1 MAAPT
6 PKGAN
11 RSGQRDQCGTPII
24 GATVSSES
32 GVFARAFGG
41 GPLQGQKLVRFIFLD
56 EGGISKREPW
66 VVVAGVFVH
75 GDNQVVALDERLA
88 FLVKKHIPE
97 ELRDGFVFHA
107 TELWSGIGPI
117 FKDRDR
123 WSLPVR
129 LNILH
134 DLVRIPGQYE
144 IPIVFFALERSRVV
158 FDEVDMT
165 KVSAHEL
172 LAAAHGM
179 TFTGCT
185 LRIEQHM
192 LEVWPSE
199 IAQLVAEDNDQARSI
214 IKRAHEVIRN
224 PKWIEQNNF
233 EGLGSLLP
241 LKKIRGAVHF
251 ANKVES
257 SLTRSTMVW
266 VTAISTARFA

>member
-1 MAAPT
+1 M
-6 PKGAN
+6 
-11 RSGQRDQCGTPII
+11 
-24 GATVSSES
+24 
-32 GVFARAFGG
+32 
-41 GPLQGQKLVRFIFLD
+41 
-56 EGGISKREPW
+56 
-66 VVVAGVFVH
+66 
-75 GDNQVVALDERLA
+75 
-88 FLVKKHIPE
+88 
-97 ELRDGFVFHA
+97 
-107 TELWSGIGPI
+107 
-117 FKDRDR
+117 
-123 WSLPVR
+123 
-129 LNILH
+129 NILH

-172 LAAAHGM
+172 LVAAHGM

-199 IAQLVAEDNDQARSI
+199 IAQLVAKDNDQARSI

-251 ANKVES
+251 ANKAES
-257 SLTRSTMVW
+257 SLLQLADVCAFFIRGYLSGHKHAYPFYRRLRKLMLMLPSPEIKPKREGTPINASFVQPWHVLMN
-266 VTAISTARFA
+266 